1 MLGAPSNLLPCA
13 SLDSS
18 IDWLSPKQSPRPR
31 LNRLNS
37 FQHESRVTSKSA
49 LLLLLVGVVVVVDIG
64 AFVAAAADIAA
75 VVVDIVQEAFDPVA
89 TVAVAAAV
97 VHIPVHA
104 AVADQHFVETVGVE
118 AVFDTAA
125 PSSLVEEAPGVVA
138 APSSLVEEV
147 PGVVADTCFV
157 EEVPAVVVVAD
168 QYSLVE

>member
-37 FQHESRVTSKSA
+37 FQHDSRVTSKSA
-49 LLLLLVGVVVVVDIG
+49 LQLLLVGVAVVVDIA
-64 AFVAAAADIAA
+64 AFVVAAADIAA
-75 VVVDIVQEAFDPVA
+75 VVVDIVPEAVDEVA
-89 TVAVAAAV
+89 TVAAAV